1 MDLPVLPLSLEEG
14 LARYKASKVQ
24 PKGFNLFCSMF
35 NWHNERYLH
44 SSFIGMMLSMKR
56 EFLVSFLEELHRAD
70 EGVFTDE
77 DLAYFEGCAC
87 EVHPNMNDH
96 REWNNIDLLIRT
108 ADGKRAV
115 VIENKMLAN
124 DRMVDD
130 MHQLEAYM
138 CRVQKDNAERVIGVY
153 LSPRRYLPDFGARGT
168 ERNLMTLGYD
178 TSIKQW
184 VEACLKQETDGFKRE
199 MIRQYGEL
207 LDVALNDPQTAI
219 AFREVVAA
227 NREAAYELY
236 CRKDADRDFMEAME
250 HVKWHTLY
258 DVLNGVFDGLKG
270 LEGVEWNVENDREM
284 QKDVDRVARTDRSTS
299 LLVYDFYFKKERWYI
314 CNDAKGFTMERCGN
328 NANYTTL
335 EGTDIRSFKQ
345 PGAFRLVNRE
355 CREGLVKELMK
366 EIKKKLGLQDKDLTV

>member
-1 MDLPVLPLSLEEG
+1 
-14 LARYKASKVQ
+14 
-24 PKGFNLFCSMF
+24 MF

-56 EFLVSFLEELHRAD
+56 EFLVLFLEELHRAD

-87 EVHPNMNDH
+87 EVHPNRYDH

-138 CRVQKDNAERVIGVY
+138 YKVQKDNAERVIGVY

-168 ERNLMTLGYD
+168 EQNLMTLGYD
-178 TSIKQW
+178 TAIKQW
-184 VEACLKQETDGFKRE
+184 VKACREQETDGFKRE